1 MSWDRGDYQRER
13 NRYIAAT
20 QRREPML
27 LVSTLIFTVTWLAGW
42 GASALLLWGGMASMP
57 LRYGLGFVLAY
68 GVFFGCVRLW
78 CSHVAERRESGIGNL
93 GVDSGIDGEGCLV
106 VMMAIAL
113 GLLVAGLFWMSG
125 GVGALLEAAFEV
137 AFAGTVVRRLG
148 RTEIVGNWARALFV
162 NTWPQALA
170 MLLVLIGI
178 AATLQRAAPGTATF
192 ADAVS
197 VVWAQRGSVR

>member
-1 MSWDRGDYQRER
+1 MAWDRGDYQRER
-13 NRYIAAT
+13 QNYIAAT

-27 LVSTLIFTVTWLAGW
+27 LVSTLIFTMTWLAGW
-42 GASALLLWGGMASMP
+42 GVSALLLWGGMASMP
-57 LRYGLGFVLAY
+57 LRYGLGFLLAY
-68 GVFFGCVRLW
+68 GVFFACVRLW
-78 CSHVAERRESGIGNL
+78 SRRVAERGEAGGGNFGL
-93 GVDSGIDGEGCLV
+93 DSAVDGEGCLI
-106 VMMAIAL
+106 VMAAVAL

-125 GVGALLEAAFEV
+125 GMAALLEAAFEV

-178 AATLQRAAPGTATF
+178 AATLQRLAPGTTTF
-192 ADAVS
+192 ADAAS
-197 VVWAQRGSVR
+197 VVWQRHAAR

>member
-1 MSWDRGDYQRER
+1 MSWDRADFQRER
-13 NRYIAAT
+13 QRYIAAT

-78 CSHVAERRESGIGNL
+78 CNHVAERRESGGGNL
-93 GVDSGIDGEGCLV
+93 GLDGAVDGEGCLI
-106 VMMAIAL
+106 VMAAIAL

-125 GVGALLEAAFEV
+125 GVAALLEAAFEV
-137 AFAGTVVRRLG
+137 AFAGTIVRRLG

-170 MLLVLIGI
+170 MLLVLVGI
-178 AATLQRAAPGTATF
+178 AVTLQRAAPEAGTF

>member
-1 MSWDRGDYQRER
+1 MAWDRGDYQRER
-13 NRYIAAT
+13 QNYIAAT

-27 LVSTLIFTVTWLAGW
+27 LVSTLIFTVTWIAGW
-42 GASALLLWGGMASMP
+42 GASALLLWGGMSSMP
-57 LRYGLGFVLAY
+57 LRYGLGFLLAY
-68 GVFFGCVRLW
+68 GVFFACVRLW
-78 CSHVAERRESGIGNL
+78 SSRVAERREASGGNL
-93 GVDSGIDGEGCLV
+93 GLDSAVDGEGCLI
-106 VMMAIAL
+106 VMVAVTL

-125 GVGALLEAAFEV
+125 GVSALLEAAFEV

-178 AATLQRAAPGTATF
+178 AATLQRLAPGTTTF
-192 ADAVS
+192 ADAAS
-197 VVWAQRGSVR
+197 VAWAQRHAAR

>member
-13 NRYIAAT
+13 QNYIAAT
-20 QRREPML
+20 QHREPML
-27 LVSTLIFTVTWLAGW
+27 LVSTVIFTATWLAGW
-42 GASALLLWGGMASMP
+42 GASTLLLWSGMTSMP
-57 LRYGLGFVLAY
+57 LRYGLGFLLAY

-78 CSHVAERRESGIGNL
+78 CNQVAERRESGGGNL
-93 GVDSGIDGEGCLV
+93 GLDGGVDGEGCLI
-106 VMMAIAL
+106 VMAAIAL
-113 GLLVAGLFWMSG
+113 GLLVASLFWMSG
-125 GVGALLEAAFEV
+125 GAAALLEAAFEV

-148 RTEIVGNWARALFV
+148 RTEIVGNWAGALFL

-178 AATLQRAAPGTATF
+178 AATLQRTAPSTTTF

-197 VVWAQRGSVR
+197 VVWAQRGSAR

>member
-13 NRYIAAT
+13 QNYIAAT

-27 LVSTLIFTVTWLAGW
+27 LVSTLIFTATWLAGW
-42 GASALLLWGGMASMP
+42 GASTLLLWSGMISMP

-68 GVFFGCVRLW
+68 GAFFACVRLW
-78 CSHVAERRESGIGNL
+78 CDHVNARRESGSNL
-93 GVDSGIDGEGCLV
+93 GLDGSVDGEGCLV
-106 VMMAIAL
+106 VMAAIAL

-125 GVGALLEAAFEV
+125 GVAALLEAAFEV

-148 RTEIVGNWARALFV
+148 RTEIVGNWARTLFV
-162 NTWPQALA
+162 TTWPQALA

-178 AATLQRAAPGTATF
+178 AATLQRAAPGAATF

-197 VVWAQRGSVR
+197 VVWGQREASR

>member
-1 MSWDRGDYQRER
+1 MAWDRGDYQRER
-13 NRYIAAT
+13 QNYIAAT

-42 GASALLLWGGMASMP
+42 GASALLLWGGMSSMP
-57 LRYGLGFVLAY
+57 LRYGLGFLLAY
-68 GVFFGCVRLW
+68 GVFFACVRLW
-78 CSHVAERRESGIGNL
+78 SRRVAERREASGGNL
-93 GVDSGIDGEGCLV
+93 GLDSAVDGGGCLI
-106 VMMAIAL
+106 VMVAVAL

-125 GVGALLEAAFEV
+125 GVSALLEAAFEV

-178 AATLQRAAPGTATF
+178 AATLQRLAPGTTTF
-192 ADAVS
+192 ADAAS
-197 VVWAQRGSVR
+197 VAWAQRHAAR

>member
-1 MSWDRGDYQRER
+1 MAWDRGDYQRER
-13 NRYIAAT
+13 QNYIAAT

-42 GASALLLWGGMASMP
+42 GASALLLWGGMSSMP
-57 LRYGLGFVLAY
+57 LRYGLGFLLAY
-68 GVFFGCVRLW
+68 GVFFACVRLW
-78 CSHVAERRESGIGNL
+78 SSRVAERREASGGNL
-93 GVDSGIDGEGCLV
+93 GLDSAVDGEGCLI
-106 VMMAIAL
+106 VMVAVAL

-125 GVGALLEAAFEV
+125 GVSALLEAAFEV

-178 AATLQRAAPGTATF
+178 AATLQRLAPGTTTF

-197 VVWAQRGSVR
+197 VAWAQRHAAR